1 MELEFLG
8 VTLALCP
15 FLTFV
20 FLPLIILLLLLYV
33 FREVLGSCPPCQSN
47 RRLDGKTVIVT
58 GGNAGIGKET
68 AIDMARRGARV
79 ILGCRSAER
88 AQEAVRDIIAKT
100 GNSNVVF
107 YIVDLA
113 DLDSVRQF
121 AATVLK
127 KESRLDILINNAGI
141 DKSAALIAENPT
153 KQGFDLIFGTNY
165 LGPFLLTH
173 LLLDLLRSS
182 PHSQIINVS
191 SHMHWFLFRQLN
203 FSSET
208 KNGVRYPYL
217 RGYEISKLGNVM
229 HARELAKQ
237 LQGTGIRANS
247 VHPGLVETE
256 IWAPLKKKYPG
267 WLYNIFTAIRR
278 LVGLNSTEGAQTTI
292 YVAVDEGAKEYNG
305 RYFSKCTISKE
316 NRLALDDNACALLWD
331 HSMKMCGLK

>member
-1 MELEFLG
+1 MELEFFG
-8 VTLALCP
+8 VKLALCP
-15 FLTFV
+15 FLTWV
-20 FLPLIILLLLLYV
+20 FLPLIIVLLLLYV

-58 GGNAGIGKET
+58 GIHINT
-68 AIDMARRGARV
+68 M
-79 ILGCRSAER
+79 S
-88 AQEAVRDIIAKT
+88 AVRQFIT

-107 YIVDLA
+107 YILDLA

-121 AATVLK
+121 ATTVLK

-141 DKSAALIAENPT
+141 GKSAALIAENTT

-247 VHPGLVETE
+247 VHPGFVETE